1 MVISMVP
8 FNLVS
13 HPPCV
18 LQRLVSEETSA
29 WRMRRYA
36 FKAYIEVRM
45 VVLVVVQYLS
55 HVKLAQTC
63 SATAEENLVFV
74 HNRRE

>member
-36 FKAYIEVRM
+36 FKAYR
-45 VVLVVVQYLS
+45 YRS
-55 HVKLAQTC
+55 
-63 SATAEENLVFV
+63 ENGRPGSGSVSV
-74 HNRRE
+74 PCETGAD